1 MRLSH
6 QKHSNKEI
14 HLIGSDQIRNEKPH
28 QKRPSSHFRRCSAAA
43 QSHTDLRWRTQ
54 TLAIRTGYF
63 DQRRIVSTDRPSDNP
78 DNFVHRSRR
87 HNLGV
92 YHTYQTWTREHNHR
106 LQCCYLKQLCA
117 VCRPPPFLDTL
128 SISAVV
134 LEVGALQNVG
144 EWFEVPKKHRRKFDY
159 ISYNHIYKTTYIIWY
174 DIMYQSARE
183 TEEKAA
189 PCNLVHP
196 RHPRSQ
202 PCHRTWEGRVS

>member
-28 QKRPSSHFRRCSAAA
+28 QKRPSSHFHRCSAAA

-92 YHTYQTWTREHNHR
+92 YHTYQTWTREQNHR
-106 LQCCYLKQLCA
+106 LRKGFK
-117 VCRPPPFLDTL
+117 FLLLNAIMCSGQTS
-128 SISAVV
+128 SIPRRTFHLRSRAGSRGTAECWRMIWSA
-134 LEVGALQNVG
+134 
-144 EWFEVPKKHRRKFDY
+144 
-159 ISYNHIYKTTYIIWY
+159 
-174 DIMYQSARE
+174 
-183 TEEKAA
+183 EKAQEEIQ
-189 PCNLVHP
+189 LYIK
-196 RHPRSQ
+196 
-202 PCHRTWEGRVS
+202 